1 MLDQFGDDP
10 FKRLKDRIRLRLK
23 QEMVEEQMLGV
34 LNNAYAEVLRT
45 ENIVLTRKE
54 RERLLREVLKDTLDD
69 MLRDLS
75 DRG

>member
-69 MLRDLS
+69 MLRELS
-75 DRG
+75 DQG

>member
-23 QEMVEEQMLGV
+23 EEMIEEKMLAV

-75 DRG
+75 DQG